1 MLILGIETSCD
12 ETSAAVV
19 EDGRRVLSNIVSS
32 QIASHAPYGGVVP
45 EIASRQHLMNL
56 SPVVGRARA
65 DARVAVPDIAAVAVT
80 RGPGLIGALLAGVSF
95 AKAFAFARGLPLV
108 GVDHIEGHI
117 RACYLDGP
125 EVPHP
130 ALALVVSGGHTS
142 LFLSRAEGDYRLLG
156 KTRDD
161 AAGEAYD
168 KLAKRLGLGYP
179 GGPIL
184 DRLAQRG
191 RAGRHLF
198 SLPHFSDGARL
209 DFSFSGLKTQV
220 LRRIEAEDM
229 APVASGEDPFERED
243 IRDLA
248 AGFQS
253 AVVRALARSVERALE
268 TTPASSILLSGGVA
282 ANSALR
288 SRFAELGEERGL
300 PVFTP
305 SVALSTDNAAMIA
318 AAGWLALRRGDH
330 DGPGLTADT
339 GLRLGET
346 GARRSLR
353 HR

>member
-1 MLILGIETSCD
+1 MRILGIETSCD

-19 EDGRRVLSNIVSS
+19 EDGRRVLSNVVSS

-45 EIASRQHLMNL
+45 EIASRQHLVNL
-56 SPVVGRARA
+56 RPVVDRALTGA
-65 DARVAVPDIAAVAVT
+65 GIGVGEIDAVAVT

-95 AKAFAFARGLPLV
+95 AKSFAFARGIPLV

-117 RACYLDGP
+117 RACFLDGP
-125 EVPHP
+125 QVPHP
-130 ALALVVSGGHTS
+130 ALVLVVSGGHTS
-142 LFLSRAEGDYRLLG
+142 LFLSETDGHYRLLG

-191 RAGRHLF
+191 NPGSHRF

-220 LRRIEAEDM
+220 LRFIEQEG
-229 APVASGEDPFERED
+229 VRGVETGEDPFERPD
-243 IRDLA
+243 LLDLA
-248 AGFQS
+248 AAFQS
-253 AVVRALARSVERALE
+253 AVVRALARSVERALDE
-268 TTPASSILLSGGVA
+268 VAAASILLTGGVA

-288 SRFAELGEERGL
+288 ERFREIGEAHGL
-300 PVFTP
+300 PLFTP
-305 SVALSTDNAAMIA
+305 TIALSTDNAAMIA
-318 AAGWLALRRGDH
+318 AAGWLALRRGDT

-339 GLRLGET
+339 GLRLGEE
-346 GARRSLR
+346 GPRRSHR

>member
-19 EDGRRVLSNIVSS
+19 ADGRRILSNVVSS
-32 QIASHAPYGGVVP
+32 QIADHAAFGGVVP
-45 EIASRQHLMNL
+45 EIASRQHLKNL
-56 SPVVGRARA
+56 GPVVRRALA
-65 DARVAVPDIAAVAVT
+65 EAGVSPGDIEAVAVT

-95 AKAFAFARGLPLV
+95 AKAFAFARGIPLA

-117 RACYLDGP
+117 RACYLEGG
-125 EVPHP
+125 EIPHP

-142 LFLSRAEGDYRLLG
+142 LFLVATEGRYRLLG

-184 DRLAQRG
+184 DRLARLG
-191 RAGRHLF
+191 DPGAHPL

-220 LRRIEAEDM
+220 LRVIARAGIAPLAEGQR
-229 APVASGEDPFERED
+229 PEERGD

-248 AGFQS
+248 ASFQS
-253 AVVRALARSVERALE
+253 AVVRSLARSVVRALADIE
-268 TTPASSILLSGGVA
+268 VEAVLLSGGVA

-288 SRFAELGEERGL
+288 ERFRALGEERGL
-300 PVFTP
+300 PIFYPT
-305 SVALSTDNAAMIA
+305 VALSTDNAAMIA
-318 AAGWLALRRGDH
+318 AAGHLALERGEEA
-330 DGPGLTADT
+330 GPELTANT
-339 GLRLGET
+339 ELRLGEP
-346 GARRSLR
+346 GGRRSAR

>member
-1 MLILGIETSCD
+1 MKILGIETSCD

-19 EDGRRVLSNIVSS
+19 EDGRRVLSNVVSS
-32 QIASHAPYGGVVP
+32 QIAAHAPYGGVVP
-45 EIASRQHLMNL
+45 EIASRQHLVNL
-56 SPVVGRARA
+56 RPVVDRALT
-65 DARVAVPDIAAVAVT
+65 DAGAGLDDIDGVAVT

-95 AKAFAFARGLPLV
+95 AKALAFARGLPLI

-125 EVPHP
+125 DVPHP

-142 LFLSRAEGDYRLLG
+142 LFLSERDGDYRLLG

-179 GGPIL
+179 GGPIM
-184 DRLAQRG
+184 DRLARRG
-191 RAGRHLF
+191 DPGAHVF

-220 LRRIEAEDM
+220 LRLIERDGI
-229 APVASGEDPFERED
+229 APVGDGEDPFERED

-248 AGFQS
+248 ASFQS

-268 TTPASSILLSGGVA
+268 TVEAASILLSGGVA

-288 SRFAELGEERGL
+288 ERFQELGAERGL

-305 SVALSTDNAAMIA
+305 SILLSTDNAAMIA
-318 AAGWLALRRGDH
+318 AAGWLALRRGDQ
-330 DGPGLTADT
+330 DGPELTADT
-339 GLRLGET
+339 GLRLGEE
-346 GARRSLR
+346 GPRRS
-353 HR
+353 HRYR